1 MHITLLFLSDD
12 YLCMSSFF
20 STCVYIRYS
29 RRALLLA
36 ISNPN
41 RILQHYTGI
50 MSVNKRSLKRKRESP
65 SSAAGKQPKPAG
77 EKGRESGWLLKE
89 VTELRRAAR
98 GCEFNKK
105 RLRHLSSTQ
114 KIKQGSDGVL
124 YWMSR
129 DQRVQDNWA
138 LIYAQQLALAEKLPL
153 HICFCLVPRY
163 LDAAY
168 RQYAFMLKGMQEVAM
183 ECKSLDIQFHLLSGE
198 PGENLPTFV
207 KNLNFGAVVTDF
219 NPLRIPLQWIEAVKK
234 HLPSDIP
241 FIQVDAHNV
250 VPCWEASEK
259 LEYGARTIRGKITKL
274 LPEFLTEI
282 PLLDTHPHAASQ
294 IAKPIDWEELLSSL
308 ELDRSVGEV
317 DWAQPGTSAGMAMLE
332 SFIDQRLRFFATHRN
347 NPNCD
352 AISRL
357 SPWLHTG
364 QLSAQRV
371 VRQVKREKNASES
384 VASFTE
390 ELVVRRELADNFCFY
405 NHNYDDIS
413 GAYDW
418 AKKTLQDHA
427 KDRREYLYTKEQLEN
442 AKTHDQL
449 WNAAQRQLLSEGK
462 MHGFLRMYWAK
473 KILEW
478 TASPEEALSI
488 AIYLNDHLALDGC
501 DPNGYVGCMWS
512 ICGIHDQGWAE
523 RPVFGKIR
531 YMNYAGCKRKFDVA
545 QFERKY
551 AAIKEIS
558 KKGTKTSV

>member
-1 MHITLLFLSDD
+1 
-12 YLCMSSFF
+12 MS
-20 STCVYIRYS
+20 T
-29 RRALLLA
+29 
-36 ISNPN
+36 
-41 RILQHYTGI
+41 
-50 MSVNKRSLKRKRESP
+50 NKRNLKRQKETP
-65 SSAAGKQPKPAG
+65 DSAGGKQPKLTG
-77 EKGRESGWLLKE
+77 GRWRESGWLLKE
-89 VTELRRAAR
+89 VTELRRAAQ

-105 RLRHLSSTQ
+105 RLRYLSDTQ
-114 KIKQGSDGVL
+114 KIRQGSDGVL

-129 DQRVQDNWA
+129 DQR
-138 LIYAQQLALAEKLPL
+138 KLPL
-153 HICFCLVPRY
+153 HICFCLVPRF
-163 LDAAY
+163 LDATY
-168 RQYAFMLKGMQEVAM
+168 RQYTFMLKGLREVAK

-198 PGENLPTFV
+198 PGQKLPGFV
-207 KNLNFGAVVTDF
+207 KDWKFGAVVTDF
-219 NPLRIPLQWIEAVKK
+219 NPLRIPLQWIETVKK
-234 HLPSDIP
+234 HLLSDIP

-282 PLLDTHPHAASQ
+282 PLVDTHPHAASRT
-294 IAKPIDWEELLSSL
+294 AKPVDWEEVLSSL
-308 ELDRSVGEV
+308 EVDRSVGEV
-317 DWAQPGTSAGMAMLE
+317 DWAQPGSSGGMAMLE
-332 SFIDQRLRFFATHRN
+332 SFIDQRLRLFATHRN

-352 AISRL
+352 ALSHL
-357 SPWLHTG
+357 SPWIHAG

-371 VRQVKREKNASES
+371 VKQVKREKNASES
-384 VASFTE
+384 VLSFTE

-405 NHNYDDIS
+405 NHNYDSIS

-427 KDRREYLYTKEQLEN
+427 KDRRQYLYTKEQLEN
-442 AKTHDQL
+442 AETHDQL
-449 WNAAQRQLLSEGK
+449 WNAAQRQLVLEGK

-488 AIYLNDHLALDGC
+488 SLYLNDRLSLDGC

-512 ICGIHDQGWAE
+512 VCGIHDQGWAE
-523 RPVFGKIR
+523 RPIFGKIR

-551 AAIKEIS
+551 AAVKETS
-558 KKGTKTSV
+558 NKDTKKSV